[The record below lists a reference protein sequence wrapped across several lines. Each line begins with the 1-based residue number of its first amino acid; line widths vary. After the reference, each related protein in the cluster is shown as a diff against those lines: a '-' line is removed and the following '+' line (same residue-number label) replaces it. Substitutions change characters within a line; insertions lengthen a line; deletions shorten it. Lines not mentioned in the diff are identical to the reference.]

1 MNSCIYET
9 PLNVVLGYI
18 WTERGLREM
27 SFYSD
32 EECFRD
38 YLESLSL
45 ELNNE
50 RLIDLEEMLD
60 SYFSGEP
67 TQLDYPLDISGTDF
81 QRRVWEAV
89 RQIPYGQVR
98 SYKWVASKIGN
109 PKAARAVGTAISRN
123 PVVLIIPCHRVIR
136 SNGSLGKYS
145 DMDWLKERL
154 LRLERAEIVS
164 WKI

>member
-1 MNSCIYET
+1 M
-9 PLNVVLGYI
+9 NVVLGYI
-18 WTERGLREM
+18 WTGRVLREM

-45 ELNNE
+45 KLNNE
-50 RLIDLEEMLD
+50 RLIDLEKMLD

-67 TQLDYPLDISGTDF
+67 TRLDYPLDISGTDF
-81 QRRVWEAV
+81 QMRVWRAV

-109 PKAARAVGTAISRN
+109 PKAARAVGTAISHN

-136 SNGSLGKYS
+136 NDGSLGKYGG
-145 DMDWLKERL
+145 MDWLKERL
-154 LRLERAEIVS
+154 LRLEKAEIVS

>member
-1 MNSCIYET
+1 
-9 PLNVVLGYI
+9 
-18 WTERGLREM
+18 M

>member
-1 MNSCIYET
+1 
-9 PLNVVLGYI
+9 
-18 WTERGLREM
+18 M

-50 RLIDLEEMLD
+50 RLIDLEKMLD

>member
-1 MNSCIYET
+1 
-9 PLNVVLGYI
+9 
-18 WTERGLREM
+18 M
-27 SFYSD
+27 SFYSN

-45 ELNNE
+45 KLNNE
-50 RLIDLEEMLD
+50 RLIDLEKMLD

-67 TQLDYPLDISGTDF
+67 IQLDYPLDISGTDF
-81 QRRVWEAV
+81 QRRVWETV
-89 RQIPYGQVR
+89 RKIPYGQVR

-109 PKAARAVGTAISRN
+109 PRAARAVGTAISRN

-136 SNGSLGKYS
+136 NNGSLGKYG

-154 LRLERAEIVS
+154 LRLEKAEIVS